1 MENEKI
7 KALVR
12 HLLTLAGGI
21 LVTLGVFTA
30 DSVEILTTALIE
42 IVGGV
47 LTAWG
52 VIASYKNKN
61 KIAQDGE
68 SKTS

>member
-1 MENEKI
+1 MDKEKI
-7 KALVR
+7 KGLIR

-52 VIASYKNKN
+52 VIASYKNKD
-61 KIAQDGE
+61 KIADGNSE
-68 SKTS
+68 AS